1 MRRPGTAARR
11 YAEAAFQIAAR
22 DGTTD
27 EWQARLG
34 QLAAVLEDARMARL
48 AGNPALPPAERERVL
63 LAALGWEG
71 SDEPAVNL
79 VRLLLRRGRI
89 GLAGSIAAEFRR
101 LVQQSRGIVGAT
113 VSAAAPLSAA
123 EEDAVRRRLEAMTG
137 RQVDL
142 TVVIDPELIGGVAV
156 RIGDR
161 MIDASVRGRLRRLRE
176 RLVAGAAG

>member
-1 MRRPGTAARR
+1 VRRPGTAARR

-22 DGTTD
+22 DGATD
-27 EWQARLG
+27 EWQERLG
-34 QLAAVLEDARMARL
+34 RLAGVLDDARMARL

-71 SDEPAVNL
+71 IDDPAVNL

-89 GLAGSIAAEFRR
+89 GLAGSIAAEFHR
-101 LVQQSRGIVGAT
+101 LVQRSRGIVGAT
-113 VSAAAPLSAA
+113 VWAAAPLSAA

-142 TVVIDPELIGGVAV
+142 TVEIDPELIGGVAV

-176 RLVAGAAG
+176 RLVAGAAA